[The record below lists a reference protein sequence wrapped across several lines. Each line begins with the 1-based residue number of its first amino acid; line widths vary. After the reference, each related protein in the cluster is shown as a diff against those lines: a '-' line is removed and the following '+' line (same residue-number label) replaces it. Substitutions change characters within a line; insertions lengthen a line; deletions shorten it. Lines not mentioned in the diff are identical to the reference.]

1 MSSSSYSL
9 IDSSER
15 VEQLIPRKGTFA
27 ARTAGAES
35 GWVMPVA
42 LWEGPDG
49 FDSSQ
54 EPDNRPY
61 HVVAWRLS
69 GALVQRVL
77 SNRQPVEELSPHG
90 FSIQPAQHDLRMLAD
105 GRIQFAHFCAS
116 EEFMRRV
123 ATEWAGERGDRSELL
138 AENHVM
144 RLDAEVIPMLDL
156 YLRRALDE
164 EDKPTRLEMDCRAS
178 LLMLQLVRKHSTL
191 DDRSRRA
198 AAGGLSPSHLRRVFD
213 AMNADLSSE
222 VSLANLARM
231 VGLSYHHF
239 CHAFKASTGVPP
251 HQWLIEARVKRACE
265 LLRTTTDSISDISA
279 AVGYDDPTQLARV
292 FRARRGTTPQLYRRA
307 AQA

>member
-1 MSSSSYSL
+1 MLFPTLFESDRETL
-9 IDSSER
+9 HF
-15 VEQLIPRKGTFA
+15 IPRKGTRA
-27 ARTAGAES
+27 LRTAGTQA

-42 LWEGPDG
+42 HWEGPRG

-61 HVVAWRLS
+61 HTIAWRLS

-77 SNRQPVEELSPHG
+77 PSRQPVELLSPDG
-90 FSIQPAQHDLRMLAD
+90 FSIQPAMHDLRMVAD
-105 GRIQFAHFCAS
+105 GEIKFAHFCAS
-116 EEFMRRV
+116 DQFMRRV

-144 RLDAEVIPMLDL
+144 RVDAEVVPMLDL
-156 YLRRALDE
+156 YLRRAFDE
-164 EDKPTRLEMDCRAS
+164 RDRPTCLEMDCRAS

-191 DDRSRRA
+191 DERGRRVT
-198 AAGGLSPSHLRRVFD
+198 AGGLSPSCVRRVCD
-213 AMNADLSSE
+213 AMSADLSVE
-222 VSLANLARM
+222 VSLAHLAQM

-239 CHAFKASTGVPP
+239 CHAFKASTGLPP

-265 LLRTTTDSISDISA
+265 LLRSTNCSITDIAA

-292 FRARRGTTPQLYRRA
+292 FRTRRGTTPVLYRRA
-307 AQA
+307 CQV